1 MVLSQ
6 ALASGLPL
14 IATDR
19 TGAPDLARMPGLV
32 DRIFIVPAGDAESLV
47 DSISGL
53 ADRLNSAGAFPPV
66 SEDDREQLSWKAY
79 GRRYSAELLRDF
91 AQISS

>member
-19 TGAPDLARMPGLV
+19 TGAPDLARMPGLS
-32 DRIFIVPAGDAESLV
+32 DRIFIVPAGDAESLIHAM
-47 DSISGL
+47 SAL
-53 ADRLNSAGAFPPV
+53 EDRLNSAGPLPPLC
-66 SEDDREQLSWKAY
+66 EEDREQLSWKAY

-91 AQISS
+91 VRMST